1 MKRSLLALFLAVFSQ
16 LPAFSQ
22 QTAAAASR
30 WADSV
35 LQSLTL
41 DQKIAQ
47 LLVVRLSSIDSRTRT
62 VTFYEQQVD
71 EAVRRYNVGGICLF
85 QGGPVRQ
92 ASLVNYFQAVAR
104 TPILISIDGETGV
117 GMRVDSVQPLPRQ
130 MMLGAMRDP
139 SLMYRY
145 GEVVA
150 EQCHRMGIQ
159 VNYAPVVDVNNNP
172 DNPVINDRSFG
183 EQREKVAA
191 WGIQYMRGMQ
201 DNGVMAVA
209 KHFPGHGDVSVDS
222 HHDLPVINKSR
233 MQLDSLE
240 LYPFRAL
247 FRAGV
252 GGAMIAHLSIPAI
265 DPATNRATSLSSANV
280 SGLLRKDMGFEGL
293 AFTDALEMKGV
304 SAYYP
309 DGQAAVE
316 ALVAGNDMLCLPGD
330 VPAVIAKIKYAIRK
344 KRIRKSDIDLHVRRV
359 LLAKYAYGLSAWK
372 PVPMEGIAEDL
383 GREIPAMRRAV
394 AEAAITLARHQD
406 QSVLP
411 VPVTVKNRI
420 AVLSFG
426 VQRDNAFAKRMRL
439 DYNAD
444 VYCVSYQST
453 RKEAEDLLTSL
464 QRYDAVLLGIHN
476 LNRYPANR
484 FGMGEAV
491 TDLVRKAAMAKPSV
505 VLLFGNPYA
514 ARYFAD
520 VPNLLHC
527 YEDGAINQE
536 VAADILEGKLNPR
549 GALPVTVNALQPAGT
564 GLAYTLLPTA
574 APASVGMSAEVLQ
587 RVDSLAEDAV
597 RQHAAPGCVVLV
609 ARQGRIVYHKAFGF
623 DTYDSTRALGRET
636 IFDMASV
643 TKICATTLGVMKLY
657 DQGRLDLDQTLGH
670 YLPWVRGSDKAS
682 LRIRDILLHQAGLKA
697 WIPFYRETIDTIS
710 GLPKPGF
717 YAASRTGKFQ
727 VPVANSFFLRNDWR
741 DTMYRRILQSPL
753 EKPGTYVYSD
763 NDFIFLGKIIEA
775 ISGLSL
781 DQYVRKEFYDP
792 LGLTAAGFL
801 PLDRFPASR
810 IAPTEREQQFRRQL
824 IRGHVHDPGAAMFG
838 GVAGHAGLFSD
849 AYDIA
854 VLMQM
859 LLNNGVMN
867 GRRFLSDSTVER
879 FTAYGTGISRRGLGF
894 DKPERDNTTRKEPY
908 PTLSASARTFG
919 HTGFTGT
926 CAWADPETGL
936 VYIFLSNRVHPDGS
950 NKLLRMNVRSN
961 IHETL
966 YQSIRDRP

>member
-1 MKRSLLALFLAVFSQ
+1 
-16 LPAFSQ
+16 
-22 QTAAAASR
+22 
-30 WADSV
+30 
-35 LQSLTL
+35 
-41 DQKIAQ
+41 
-47 LLVVRLSSIDSRTRT
+47 
-62 VTFYEQQVD
+62 
-71 EAVRRYNVGGICLF
+71 
-85 QGGPVRQ
+85 
-92 ASLVNYFQAVAR
+92 
-104 TPILISIDGETGV
+104 
-117 GMRVDSVQPLPRQ
+117 
-130 MMLGAMRDP
+130 
-139 SLMYRY
+139 
-145 GEVVA
+145 
-150 EQCHRMGIQ
+150 
-159 VNYAPVVDVNNNP
+159 
-172 DNPVINDRSFG
+172 
-183 EQREKVAA
+183 
-191 WGIQYMRGMQ
+191 
-201 DNGVMAVA
+201 
-209 KHFPGHGDVSVDS
+209 
-222 HHDLPVINKSR
+222 
-233 MQLDSLE
+233 
-240 LYPFRAL
+240 
-247 FRAGV
+247 
-252 GGAMIAHLSIPAI
+252 
-265 DPATNRATSLSSANV
+265 
-280 SGLLRKDMGFEGL
+280 
-293 AFTDALEMKGV
+293 
-304 SAYYP
+304 
-309 DGQAAVE
+309 
-316 ALVAGNDMLCLPGD
+316 
-330 VPAVIAKIKYAIRK
+330 
-344 KRIRKSDIDLHVRRV
+344 V